1 MKKFII
7 TSLVLFVAIAAIAQE
22 SSYVY
27 AQLHWR
33 PTATKGYVA
42 HIQMGPEFKDV
53 PILDENGEK
62 LSFFNLLHAL
72 NYMSLQGWELVQ
84 LSPENPDNSTF
95 SKEQYALIRKKMS
108 IEEAQKYSTP
118 KEK

>member
-7 TSLVLFVAIAAIAQE
+7 TSLFLFVAIAAIAQE

-72 NYMSLQGWELVQ
+72 NYMSLQGWELVH
-84 LSPENPDNSTF
+84 LSPENPDNGPF
-95 SKEQYALIRKKMS
+95 SKEQYALIRKSMS
-108 IEEAQKYSTP
+108 TEEAKKYATP
-118 KEK
+118 RAK